1 MTKARRRRS
10 NLPKPAPFPAE
21 EAPLYE
27 EAPLHEEAPHEEE
40 LASPAHTFE
49 EPIFEDEADDD
60 TRFVDS
66 SAIAVSDSNPDAL
79 FDEPVFE
86 DDRTDLED
94 GPPKAIAVGSSP
106 IGAAVSSPQKSSAI
120 QPPVEPEGDYR
131 WNEADSAAVEPRR
144 GRRLGRTSPFWLMG
158 AGLALVFV
166 VAIWLLFFRGN
177 DSADRQLAP
186 APGLAGSAALPEAE
200 VDGDSAVD
208 PTPEPLPTATAVPL
222 FTAGQSVVVANTAG
236 AGIRLRNQP
245 GTAGLTLAI
254 YPEGES
260 FTVLNP
266 DGEYSSY
273 PVEADGYRWYRIQ
286 IANDSDENLTGW
298 AAGDFLAPSE

>member
-1 MTKARRRRS
+1 MTKPRRRRP
-10 NLPKPAPFPAE
+10 NLPKPAPFRVE
-21 EAPLYE
+21 EDPPYD
-27 EAPLHEEAPHEEE
+27 EAPHEEM
-40 LASPAHTFE
+40 ASSAHTFE
-49 EPIFEDEADDD
+49 EPIFEDETDDD
-60 TRFVDS
+60 IRFVDS
-66 SAIAVSDSNPDAL
+66 SAITVSDSNHGAMY
-79 FDEPVFE
+79 DEPVFE
-86 DDRTDLED
+86 EDATDFDES
-94 GPPKAIAVGSSP
+94 PPKAIAVGSSP
-106 IGAAVSSPQKSSAI
+106 IGAAVSLPQKSSAI

-131 WNEADSAAVEPRR
+131 WNEVDSHPVEPHR

-158 AGLALVFV
+158 AGLALVV
-166 VAIWLLFFRGN
+166 VLAIWLLFFRGN
-177 DSADRQLAP
+177 DGGDRQLAP

-200 VDGDSAVD
+200 VDGDPAVD
-208 PTPEPLPTATAVPL
+208 DTAEPLPTATAVPL
-222 FTAGQSVVVANTAG
+222 FTAGQSVIVANTAG

-286 IANDSDENLTGW
+286 IANGSDENLTGW
-298 AAGDFLAPSE
+298 AAGDFLVASE

>member
-10 NLPKPAPFPAE
+10 NLPKPAPFPADE
-21 EAPLYE
+21 DPFYE
-27 EAPLHEEAPHEEE
+27 EDRRQEEVPYEEE
-40 LASPAHTFE
+40 MASSVHTFE
-49 EPIFEDEADDD
+49 EPIFEDEVDDD
-60 TRFVDS
+60 IRFVDS
-66 SAIAVSDSNPDAL
+66 SATAVSDRNSDTL
-79 FDEPVFE
+79 FDEPIFE
-86 DDRTDLED
+86 ENVTDFDES
-94 GPPKAIAVGSSP
+94 PPKAIAVGSSP
-106 IGAAVSSPQKSSAI
+106 IGAVVSSPQKPSAI
-120 QPPVEPEGDYR
+120 QPPVEPEGDYH
-131 WNEADSAAVEPRR
+131 WNEADSQPLEPRR

-177 DSADRQLAP
+177 DTADRQLTP

-200 VDGDSAVD
+200 VDGDSAID
-208 PTPEPLPTATAVPL
+208 PTAEPLPTATAVPL
-222 FTAGQSVVVANTAG
+222 FTAGQSVIVANTAG